1 MIKSFTKKLLFPILK
16 SAYNIYSSKERSYS
30 YKGINVRVMP
40 GVFHPGLFFST
51 KLLLEYISKKDLNNK
66 TVLELG
72 AGSGLISI
80 YCATQNAKVTA
91 SDINPTA
98 IKNIIKNSELNN
110 VQLEVIESDLFD
122 NIVMRKFDYII
133 VNPPYFPKDPKNE
146 KELAWFCGNDF
157 QYFKKLF
164 AQLNN
169 YKTQETV
176 VLMILSE
183 DCDLQR
189 IASIANDNHF
199 SMSMVFQKKVFGEA
213 NYIFRI
219 NCHAEL
225 VSASES
231 L

>member
-1 MIKSFTKKLLFPILK
+1 MKSVIKKILFPILK
-16 SAYNIYSSKERSYS
+16 SVYNIYASKERSYS

-51 KLLLEYISKKDLNNK
+51 KLLLEYISKIELKDK

-80 YCATQNAKVTA
+80 YCARQNAKVTA

-98 IKNIIKNSELNN
+98 IKNIVKNSELNN
-110 VQLEVIESDLFD
+110 VKLEVIESDLFD
-122 NIVMRKFDYII
+122 KIEMRKFDYII
-133 VNPPYFPKDPKNE
+133 INPPYFPKDPKNE
-146 KELAWFCGNDF
+146 KELAWFCGSDF

-164 AQLNN
+164 TQLNN
-169 YKTQETV
+169 YKTQETI

-189 IASIANDNHF
+189 ITSIANENHF
-199 SMSMVFQKKVFGEA
+199 SMNIVFQKKVFGET

-219 NCHAEL
+219 
-225 VSASES
+225 S
-231 L
+231 